1 MRYVKYKI
9 EELLHI
15 KEYDFL
21 SALFLHTE
29 KRALQDKNADD
40 EEKINSWKD
49 CLSFIKQYLMSYT
62 GLAHI
67 LQVPVCFEYE
77 IFDGTWVDAVIVC
90 RDKLII
96 LFLRVKCVVL
106 IQYIECIFGF
116 DMIYSGVLD

>member
-29 KRALQDKNADD
+29 KRALQDNNADD

-49 CLSFIKQYLMSYT
+49 CLSFIKNNL
-62 GLAHI
+62 
-67 LQVPVCFEYE
+67 
-77 IFDGTWVDAVIVC
+77 
-90 RDKLII
+90 
-96 LFLRVKCVVL
+96 
-106 IQYIECIFGF
+106 
-116 DMIYSGVLD
+116 